1 MEVYPNYYKDFT
13 CIANRC
19 KHSCCI
25 GWEIDI
31 DHDTMEFYSGL
42 TGEMGEKI
50 RANIEGEPPHF
61 VLRAGDRCLFL
72 NESGLCDIILSH
84 GEDALC
90 DICALHPRF
99 KNFYENY
106 EEVGLGLCC
115 EEAVRV
121 ILDNDKKFEI
131 EIPECAT
138 DDEKE
143 FFKIR
148 QTVFDILQNRGK
160 SMTARFKELAERFY
174 LKFDFSLSNLRDKYL
189 SLERLDEKWTEEL
202 LKLSDKSFDKKI
214 FDKYPTYFEQ
224 LAVYFIFRHFYEGEE
239 RENVNFSLMS
249 CYLLGA
255 LWSRYEDKEKMFD
268 LVRMYSSEVEYSE
281 ENLEIMRG
289 MLYEEG

>member
-1 MEVYPNYYKDFT
+1 MEVYPNYYKNFT

-42 TGEMGEKI
+42 PGETGEKI
-50 RANIEGEPPHF
+50 RANIEGEPPRF
-61 VLRAGDRCLFL
+61 VLKTGDRCPFL
-72 NESGLCDIILSH
+72 NERGLCDIILSC

-90 DICALHPRF
+90 DICTLHPRF

-121 ILDNDKKFEI
+121 ILDSEEKFKI

-143 FFKIR
+143 FLKTR
-148 QTVFDILQNRGK
+148 KTVFDILQNREK
-160 SMTARFKELAERFY
+160 SMTARFEELAEKFY

-189 SLERLDEKWTEEL
+189 SLERLDEKWTDEL
-202 LKLSDKSFDKKI
+202 LKLSDKNFDKKI
-214 FDKYPTYFEQ
+214 FRKYPIYFEQ
-224 LAVYFIFRHFYEGEE
+224 FAVYFIFRHFYEGEE
-239 RENVNFSLMS
+239 RENVNFCLMS

-255 LWSRYEDKEKMFD
+255 LWSIYEDKEKMFD

-289 MLYEEG
+289 ILYEEG